1 MIKFEQVSKTYPGGQ
16 QALRQVNF
24 HIPPGEMA
32 FLTGHSGAGKST
44 LLKLISIMERP
55 TVGKV
60 MINGHD
66 LMQIKSRQIPY
77 IRRDIGMIFQ
87 SHQLLMDKS
96 VFDNVAL
103 PLIIEGYSRREITRR
118 VHAALDMVG
127 LLDKVKSFPP
137 MLSGGEQQ
145 RVGIARA
152 VVNKPPLLL
161 ADEPTGNLD
170 PKLSMEIIQL
180 FENFNQAGVSVLIAT
195 HDLGLIARMRYRT
208 LTLKN
213 GQMITDGLVEDWH
226 EDDNELTV

>member
-16 QALRQVNF
+16 QALRKVNF
-24 HIPPGEMA
+24 HIEPGEMA

-60 MINGHD
+60 FINGHD
-66 LMQIKSRQIPY
+66 LGRIQRKHIAY

-103 PLIIEGYSRREITRR
+103 PLVIEGYSHKEIAKR
-118 VHAALDMVG
+118 VHAALEMVG
-127 LLDKVKSFPP
+127 LRDKVKNLPM

-170 PKLSMEIIQL
+170 PKLSMEIIRL
-180 FENFNQAGVSVLIAT
+180 FEDFNQAGVSVFIAT

-208 LTLKN
+208 LTLKQ
-213 GQMITDGLVEDWH
+213 GQMITDGLTEDFQS
-226 EDDNELTV
+226 DELYV

>member
-1 MIKFEQVSKTYPGGQ
+1 MIKFEHVSKTYPGGQ
-16 QALRQVNF
+16 QALRKVNF
-24 HIPPGEMA
+24 HIEPGEMA

-60 MINGHD
+60 LINGHD
-66 LMQIKSRQIPY
+66 LGSIQRKQIAY

-103 PLIIEGYSRREITRR
+103 PLVIEGYSHKEIAKR
-118 VHAALDMVG
+118 VHAALEMVG
-127 LLDKVKSFPP
+127 LRDKVRNLPM

-170 PKLSMEIIQL
+170 PKLSMEIIRL
-180 FENFNQAGVSVLIAT
+180 FEDFNQAGVSVFIAT

-208 LTLKN
+208 LTLKQ
-213 GQMITDGLVEDWH
+213 GQMITDGLTEDFQS
-226 EDDNELTV
+226 DELYV